1 MAQAM
6 ESLSSVYYSKILAVT
21 MFGDPNVRGGLLRTQ
36 YSASLRQK
44 LLENCDARDPVCLP
58 SLTSIEQL
66 NADDERC
73 RPVARPAIA
82 RSTT

>member
-6 ESLSSVYYSKILAVT
+6 ESLSSSYYSKILALT
-21 MFGDPNVRGGLLRTQ
+21 MFGDPNVRGGLLSTQ

-58 SLTSIEQL
+58 LLISMKQP
-66 NADDERC
+66 NADDR
-73 RPVARPAIA
+73 R
-82 RSTT
+82 